1 MWDVVAILSFLAFII
16 AVIGTGVSAIKRSS
30 VWKKWLV
37 AVGVAFLLFII
48 GVANAPPSES
58 IQPPHT
64 VAGEQRES
72 TDDINKSK
80 DVTNGSNDI
89 PSETSPSPDTAKNE
103 ENAQQGVSGQL
114 KAHFLDVGQGDSILI
129 QLPNGQNMLIDA
141 GTSEAGGSVVS
152 YLKEQGINKIHYLV
166 ATHPHA
172 DHVGGMI
179 AVVQSLAVE
188 KVYMP
193 RVIHTTKIF
202 EDLLETIKA
211 KGLKINKAQAGVTVI
226 NQNGIKAS
234 FVAPCGSGYERPNN
248 YSAVL
253 KVQYGSTAF
262 LLTGDAESVSEQE
275 MIASGANLKAD
286 VLKVGH
292 HGSKSSTTQ
301 AFLSSVSPK
310 YAVISCGA
318 GNSYGHPH
326 QEVLDRLKK
335 AGVQTY
341 RTDTQGTVIITSD
354 GKTLTIK
361 TLVKT
366 NQARAP
372 DTSKASSTNTNSK
385 SNKTVSSVQVP
396 AQPANSAYIGN
407 INSKKFHRPTCST
420 LPAENNRVYFQSR
433 NEAVAAG
440 YVPCKRCNP

>member
-1 MWDVVAILSFLAFII
+1 MWEIVAMISFLAFII
-16 AVIGTGVSAIKRSS
+16 AIIGTGVSAIKRRS
-30 VWKKWLV
+30 VWKKWLA
-37 AVGVAFLLFII
+37 AVGVAFVLFII
-48 GVANAPPSES
+48 GAVNAPPSEN
-58 IQPPHT
+58 IQPPQTQT
-64 VAGEQRES
+64 VAEGQEES
-72 TDDINKSK
+72 TDITSKS
-80 DVTNGSNDI
+80 NNN
-89 PSETSPSPDTAKNE
+89 PSEQSLSSEAAGNE
-103 ENAQQGVSGQL
+103 KVAQQATSGQL

-141 GTSEAGGSVVS
+141 GTSEAGSSVVS
-152 YLKEQGINKIHYLV
+152 YLKKQGINKINYLV

-172 DHVGGMI
+172 DHIGGMAAI
-179 AVVQSLAVE
+179 VQTLAVE
-188 KVYMP
+188 RVYMP
-193 RVIHTTKIF
+193 RVSHTTKSF
-202 EDLLETIKA
+202 ENLLETIKA
-211 KGLKINKAQAGVTVI
+211 KGLKINKAEAGVTII
-226 NQNGIKAS
+226 NQDGIKAG
-234 FVAPCGSGYERPNN
+234 FIAPCGSGYDGLNN
-248 YSAVL
+248 YSAV
-253 KVQYGSTAF
+253 VRIQYGSTAL

-318 GNSYGHPH
+318 DNSYGHPH
-326 QEVLDRLKK
+326 QEILDRLKK

-361 TLVKT
+361 TLGST
-366 NQARAP
+366 NKVRAP
-372 DTSKASSTNTNSK
+372 DTNTKSSTNTNSNSN
-385 SNKTVSSVQVP
+385 SNKTVSSEP
-396 AQPANSAYIGN
+396 AAEQPIDSAYIGN
-407 INSKKFHRPTCST
+407 NNTKKFHRPTCST
-420 LPAENNRVYFQSR
+420 LPAEKNRVYFQSR